1 MRIATLLFIVLTTF
15 GGAASADRGGEGAK
29 RVYRDAHPVVF
40 DAALAAAKR
49 ERLEVVETD
58 RAAGVV
64 RLSNGPTFANWGE
77 RITVHVRALPGDF
90 TEVEIVNKPIFE
102 FLMFSPLW
110 DQVLLARIDAELLPR
125 DPD

>member
-1 MRIATLLFIVLTTF
+1 MRIAALLFALLTAF
-15 GGAASADRGGEGAK
+15 GGAASADPGGDGAR
-29 RVYRDAHPVVF
+29 RVYRDAQPAVF

-77 RITVHVRALPGDF
+77 RITVRVRSLGGDF
-90 TEVEIVNKPIFE
+90 TEVEIANQPIFE
-102 FLMFSPLW
+102 FLMFSPHW
-110 DQVLLARIDAELLPR
+110 DQVLFARIDAELLAR